1 MDSGRGADSPPA
13 QPAVLAPCPQHSAPG
28 SARPP
33 SEVASASGRLAPADW
48 LLPSGAA
55 LHHSAESWKGHPEP
69 RPVTP
74 SVDLGAHT
82 GPCGG
87 GGGSCDQQAHPGAGG
102 VHLLD
107 AFGGLRGP
115 ERNESAMDGWCGRSA
130 GVQGCAWGAGPQAS
144 RSPGR
149 EATPRA
155 SGARVG
161 RRGAACAGPAGS
173 GSWSRPRGGDPVGGE
188 VAEAG
193 GGARS
198 RTWTTRCARTREA
211 LPSHGLVGG
220 GARPNVVVATK
231 LPEAPA
237 AARAPQAGA
246 ESPTR
251 GRGGRRRPRVLATV
265 SGTGLTRPL
274 AQRLPLSKR
283 ILRSRPPGRVK
294 RPSRMGTA
302 FPRTGRC

>member
-87 GGGSCDQQAHPGAGG
+87 DGGSCDQQAHPGAGG

-107 AFGGLRGP
+107 AFGGLQGP

-130 GVQGCAWGAGPQAS
+130 GVQGCASGAGPQAS

-173 GSWSRPRGGDPVGGE
+173 GSWSRPAGRGTLWGRGG
-188 VAEAG
+188 
-193 GGARS
+193 RS
-198 RTWTTRCARTREA
+198 RRRCAEPHVDHAVRAHARGAPCSRPCRRWGTAQRRRRDEA
-211 LPSHGLVGG
+211 SGSTCSGPG
-220 GARPNVVVATK
+220 
-231 LPEAPA
+231 
-237 AARAPQAGA
+237 PQAGA

-251 GRGGRRRPRVLATV
+251 GRGGRGRPRVLAAA

-283 ILRSRPPGRVK
+283 ILRSRPTGRVK